1 MKMSKLSLFIIGFA
15 GLLVGQATQQ
25 LPLPPTGT
33 EPQTPILYREYD
45 TVPLALERPI
55 DPESYHLGPGDRL
68 RINISGGVFEEP
80 ISGEW
85 ALENIDN
92 YILVDPT
99 GNLIVPRF
107 GSINVLGMTL
117 SALQQEV
124 SSRAKEQIY
133 EEVQVAVNLI
143 RVRTFRILAYGA
155 VNQPG
160 FITVTPVTRLIDC
173 IRYVRGV
180 QKYAHSDSVYLIRD
194 GERIKLDLRSFLAE
208 GDLESNPVVREGDI
222 IYVPFNDTM
231 AEQARSFTEYNKN
244 QVIVTGFVRSPGRIA
259 HMPGYSARDYIAM
272 AGGILDIGNEAG
284 CKIIRADGAQLRRA
298 LDETVKPGDII
309 DVPEAGKSK
318 LFKNMGA
325 VQSLTSVASL
335 ILAWMAIDRTTSQ

>member
-1 MKMSKLSLFIIGFA
+1 MNRLSLA
-15 GLLVGQATQQ
+15 LYLLFVLVFGQTNQQ
-25 LPLPPTGT
+25 IPLLPTGT

-45 TVPLALERPI
+45 TVPLALEKPI
-55 DPESYHLGPGDRL
+55 HPSTYFLGPGDRL
-68 RINISGGVFEEP
+68 RINISGGIFEEP

-107 GSINVLGMTL
+107 GPINVLGMTL
-117 SALQQEV
+117 AALEHEV
-124 SSRAKEQIY
+124 SRRAKEQIY

-160 FITVTPVTRLIDC
+160 FISVTPVTRLIDC
-173 IRYVRGV
+173 IRYAKGV
-180 QKYAHSDSVYLIRD
+180 HKYAHSDSVYLIRD
-194 GERIKLDLRSFLAE
+194 GERIRIDLRKFLVE
-208 GDLESNPVVREGDI
+208 GNLENNPVVREGDI
-222 IYVPFNDTM
+222 IYVPFNDDM

-284 CKIIRADGAQLRRA
+284 CKIIRSNGTQLGRA
-298 LDETVKPGDII
+298 LEEIVKPGDII
-309 DVPEAGKSK
+309 DVPEAAKSK

-335 ILAWMAIDRTTSQ
+335 ILAWMAIDRTNSQ

>member
-1 MKMSKLSLFIIGFA
+1 MRSLRLNILPIFIFN
-15 GLLVGQATQQ
+15 LVFSQSNQS
-25 LPLPPTGT
+25 LPLLPSGT

-45 TVPLALERPI
+45 TVPLALEKPI
-55 DPESYHLGPGDRL
+55 DPETYKLGPGDRL

-99 GNLIVPRF
+99 GNLIIPRF
-107 GSINVLGMTL
+107 GSLNVLQMTL
-117 SALQQEV
+117 ADLEREV
-124 SSRAKEQIY
+124 IKRAKEQIY
-133 EEVQVAVNLI
+133 EKVEVAVNLI

-173 IRYVRGV
+173 LRYAKGV
-180 QKYAHSDSVYLIRD
+180 QKYAHSEDVHLIRN
-194 GERIKLDLRSFLAE
+194 GKRIQLDLRDFLSN
-208 GDLESNPVVREGDI
+208 GNLESNPVITEGDI
-222 IYVPFNDTM
+222 IYVPFNDNLTLDI
-231 AEQARSFTEYNKN
+231 RNFSEYDKN
-244 QVIVTGFVRSPGRIA
+244 EVIVTGFVRSPRRFPHI
-259 HMPGYSARDYIAM
+259 PGYTARDYIAM
-272 AGGILDIGNEAG
+272 AGGILDIGNKDG
-284 CKIIRADGAQLRRA
+284 CKIIRSDGSQLIKA
-298 LDETVKPGDII
+298 LNDVVKPGDIVE
-309 DVPEAGKSK
+309 VPEAAKSK

-335 ILAWMAIDRTTSQ
+335 ILAWMAIDRSTPN